1 MTPEKRARRNI
12 DKMLEASGWQVQDY
26 AERDTDAA
34 LGVAVREYQLRGNQ
48 RADYLLFIG
57 GVAIGVIEAKPEGVT
72 LSGAFQ
78 QAERYRASLPDDL
91 PNRTRFFFSYAS
103 TGIETYFRDT
113 RDPDSRSRP
122 VFTFHTPEALSNA
135 FNQPRTLRERLKTD
149 IPLLEKGRLR
159 DCQFE
164 AITEL
169 EKSLAKS
176 RPRALIQMAT
186 GSGKTHAAVSS
197 AYRLIKF
204 ANVRRVLF
212 LVDRRNLGKQT
223 HNEFQTYTTPD
234 DGRKFTELYNV
245 QHLSS
250 NFIDEPSQVCITTL
264 QRLYSMLKGETDYE
278 SDAEEASAFE
288 NDIEDASLQLVT
300 YNPKIPI
307 DTFDIIIVDE
317 CHRSIYGKWRHVLEY
332 FDAFIIGLT
341 ATPYRQTIGFF
352 DHNLVYEY
360 RHEQAVVDN
369 VNVGYYVYK
378 IETEITQSGSHIEAG
393 RYIARRDRETRRLHW
408 DELDA
413 DVEYTENQLDRDFVA
428 TDQIRT
434 VIQTFKDILFT
445 ELFPSR
451 RGKTVP
457 KTLIFAKDDSH
468 AEDIVQ
474 TVREVFGRSDEFC
487 QKITYRSDK
496 PEDLIKRFRTQFN
509 PRIAVSV
516 DMISTGT
523 DIKPL
528 ECLVFMR
535 AVRSSGYFEQMIG
548 RGVRTIS
555 PNDLQ
560 TVTKDAIEKTHFI
573 IVDAVGVFES
583 VKTDSQALQGDPST
597 PPEPNGAPPRDPSQI
612 IDDISEDSVIETG
625 FDNQSSTQVATV
637 IQTFKQFINQN
648 VDELSALQILC
659 QGQGAQDVLTEDD
672 LKTLEAALLQHS
684 NSLSR
689 ESLWLAY
696 KRRSPES
703 VRGGTE
709 QCTDLISLVRF
720 AMGYNLFL
728 EPFGVTVNQNF
739 SEWLDG
745 KDFNLEQHE
754 WLEMI
759 RDHIATSLDI
769 RMSDFEYT
777 PFAELGNGA
786 RAYEL
791 FGDNLDDILKDLT
804 EKLVS

>member
-1 MTPEKRARRNI
+1 MTPENRARRNI
-12 DKMLEASGWQVQDY
+12 DKMLEASGWHIQNY
-26 AERDTDAA
+26 AERDIDVA
-34 LGVAVREYQLRGNQ
+34 LGVAVREYRLKADQ
-48 RADYLLFIG
+48 RADYLLFIE
-57 GVAIGVIEAKPEGVT
+57 GVAVGVIEAKPEGTT
-72 LSGAFQ
+72 LSGALQ

-103 TGIETYFRDT
+103 TGVETYFRDI
-113 RDPDSRSRP
+113 RDPDSRSRQI
-122 VFTFHTPEALSNA
+122 FTFHTPKTLSNA
-135 FNQPRTLRERLKTD
+135 FHQPRTLRERLKTD
-149 IPLLEKGRLR
+149 IPPLEKGSLR

-169 EKSLAKS
+169 EKSLAES

-204 ANVRRVLF
+204 ANVKRVLF
-212 LVDRRNLGKQT
+212 LVDRRNLGRQT
-223 HNEFQTYTTPD
+223 DSEFQSYTTPA
-234 DGRKFTELYNV
+234 DGKKFTDLYNV
-245 QHLSS
+245 EHLSS
-250 NFIDEPSQVCITTL
+250 NVINEANSVCITTI

-278 SDAEEASAFE
+278 RDTEEVSAFE
-288 NDIEDASLQLVT
+288 NEDEQRVEAI

-307 DTFDIIIVDE
+307 DTFDIIIIDE

-341 ATPYRQTIGFF
+341 ATPYRQTLAFF

-360 RHEQAVVDN
+360 RHEQAIEDN
-369 VNVGYYVYK
+369 VNVGYYVYRIK
-378 IETEITQSGSHIEAG
+378 TEITQSGSNLEAG
-393 RYIARRDRETRRLHW
+393 SYIARRDRRSRRLNW

-413 DVEYTENQLDRDFVA
+413 DVEYTENQLDRDVVA
-428 TDQIRT
+428 EDQIRT
-434 VIQTFKDILFT
+434 VIQTFKDKLFT
-445 ELFPSR
+445 DLFPSR
-451 RGKTVP
+451 QTVP

-468 AEDIVQ
+468 AEDIVHI
-474 TVREVFGRSDEFC
+474 VRDVFAKGDDFC
-487 QKITYRSDK
+487 QKITYQSDK
-496 PEDLIKRFRTQFN
+496 PEELIKRFRTQLN

-548 RGVRTIS
+548 RGVRVIS
-555 PNDLQ
+555 PDDLK
-560 TVTKDAIEKTHFI
+560 TVTGDASAKTHFF
-573 IVDAVGVFES
+573 IVDAVGVCES
-583 VKTDSQALQGDPST
+583 IKIDSQSRPGEPPST
-597 PPEPNGAPPRDPSQI
+597 GPDEQEERDSNQLL
-612 IDDISEDSVIETG
+612 DDISEDHVLDTG
-625 FDNQSSTQVATV
+625 LEPQSFTQVTIV
-637 IQTFKQFINQN
+637 IHAFKQFIDENI
-648 VDELSALQILC
+648 DELTALQILC
-659 QGQGAQDVLTEDD
+659 KRPGAQGILNENN
-672 LKTLEAALLQHS
+672 LKELEEALQQHS
-684 NSLSR
+684 SSLSR

-696 KRRSPES
+696 KNRSPAN
-703 VRGGTE
+703 VQGDTE
-709 QCTDLISLVRF
+709 RPTDLISLVRF

-728 EPFGVTVNQNF
+728 EPFSATVNRNF
-739 SEWLDG
+739 EEWLDG
-745 KDFNLEQHE
+745 KGFNAEQHG

-786 RAYEL
+786 KVYEL
-791 FGDNLDDILKDLT
+791 FGDDLDNLLT
-804 EKLVS
+804 EFTKKLVS